1 MSNHPPS
8 DPSHLPANQPP
19 AYVPAAGQSDLP
31 TVSHAPAAPPQHTP
45 TANGD
50 PSIRQGRQRLPAT
63 QATTTPRR
71 WYSRLAPRSLRW
83 RLILIYALLFAVLI
97 AALSITLNSLI
108 SRTLY
113 RTDFQVFQ
121 GEAQAAVANGHTRF
135 NTLVLGRA
143 ADCSDAVSYQQ
154 AFQIAISAPLSTHP
168 GVEGVYLL
176 DSAGMVLAPDNTSNN
191 TTAAIGAQAPYVS
204 RLQLA
209 ALRNRAFTRPRPAKT
224 GEALAT
230 TSYLSTDMVGHTIG
244 VELIAE
250 NYYLSSRCVSAT
262 ATAEGFIE
270 VVTTFP
276 RAQLTV
282 NALKLLIALI
292 GVGVFA
298 LGVVIG
304 APLTARALRPLS
316 RVSLAARR
324 VAAGDLTQRVRL
336 PHTDDEIGELARTF
350 DEMVAR
356 IQEAFAV
363 RQASEERMRQFIA
376 DASHELRTP
385 LTSIRGYTDV
395 LLRGAKDDPETTE
408 QVLLA
413 TRREAER
420 MTRLVN
426 DLLTLARLDTG
437 RLLDVQPVDLI
448 SLVGEAVDQARILA
462 GQREVALR
470 TDGRGRLMLACDADR
485 IKQVLLALLDNAL
498 KYGRQSPEGWVRVYV
513 ERAERGALI
522 TIADNGQG
530 IAPED
535 VPHIFERFYRAA
547 RAANWRRMTGA
558 QVAAHP
564 EAPAVIDPR
573 TSGVDSDA
581 GDGSQRVDGSG
592 LGLSI
597 AKAIVEAHGGSITV
611 QSRPGAGTTFTL
623 ALPYQPPTNRPRLTQ
638 V

>member
-1 MSNHPPS
+1 MS
-8 DPSHLPANQPP
+8 NQPP
-19 AYVPAAGQSDLP
+19 GSPSDQPIPDGRAPRVAPPDSLAPAPNGPPASPSGVPAGFSP
-31 TVSHAPAAPPQHTP
+31 RTPPANTP
-45 TANGD
+45 T
-50 PSIRQGRQRLPAT
+50 QRH
-63 QATTTPRR
+63 
-71 WYSRLAPRSLRW
+71 WYSRLWPRSLRW
-83 RLILIYALLFAVLI
+83 RLILIYALLFAVLML
-97 AALSITLNSLI
+97 ALSITLNTVI

-113 RTDFQVFQ
+113 RTDFQIFQ

-143 ADCSDAVSYQQ
+143 ADCSDAISYQQ
-154 AFQIAISAPLSTHP
+154 AFATAIASPLSTHT

-176 DSAGMVLAPDNTSNN
+176 DSNGVVLAPDNS
-191 TTAAIGAQAPYVS
+191 TAPAGAQAPYLS
-204 RLQLA
+204 RPQLA
-209 ALRNRAFTRPRPAKT
+209 ALRNRAFNRPHPARV
-224 GEALAT
+224 GQPLAT
-230 TSYLSTDMVGHTIG
+230 VAYLSTDKAGRAIG

-250 NYYLSSRCVSAT
+250 NYYLSSHCVSPNT
-262 ATAEGFIE
+262 TAEGFIE

-276 RAQLTV
+276 RAQLTL
-282 NALKLLIALI
+282 NALRLLIVLI
-292 GVGVFA
+292 AVGVFA

-304 APLTARALRPLS
+304 APLTAGALRPLA

-336 PHTDDEIGELARTF
+336 PRTDDEIGELAGTF

-356 IQEAFAV
+356 IQEAFAA

-408 QVLLA
+408 RVLLA
-413 TRREAER
+413 TRHEAER

-437 RLLDVQPVDLI
+437 RPLDLQPVDLI
-448 SLVGEAVDQARILA
+448 ALVGEAVDQARILA

-470 TDGRGRLMLACDADR
+470 TDGRGRLMLTCDADR

-530 IAPED
+530 IPPED
-535 VPHIFERFYRAA
+535 APHIFERFYRAA

-564 EAPAVIDPR
+564 ESPAVINPR
-573 TSGVDSDA
+573 ARVDSGA
-581 GDGSQRVDGSG
+581 RDGHPQGRVDGSG

-597 AKAIVEAHGGSITV
+597 AKAIVEAHGGSITA
-611 QSRPGAGTTFTL
+611 QSRLGAGTTFTI
-623 ALPYQPPTNRPRLTQ
+623 ALPYQPPANRPRLTQ